1 MCIRLHRSING
12 SSLTSTLIIN
22 TTSPLLSYARSSIL
36 FFNAKI
42 FFASSFLQPP
52 PLNFLAILNRLD
64 GSSLRKKKNQFIQG
78 TSSRLQ
84 VRDTGTCYGFVWFV
98 ALLACYST
106 K

>member
-42 FFASSFLQPP
+42 FFASFLQPP